1 MLNNKVS
8 KAVRLGLA
16 FGAASTAV
24 FSATAAAEEA
34 SVESVER
41 IQVTGSRIKR
51 TDLETAMPVSSFSM
65 EDIKASGVPTLEQ
78 FVQQLPVISGGSY
91 GSNVNNGGNGTV
103 SMNLRGLG
111 SDRTLVLLNG
121 RRFSG
126 DISTIPMAAIARVDV
141 LRDGAS
147 TIYGSDA
154 IAGVVNFITAKNYTG
169 TELEFRYQE
178 TSEGDGESDSISFV
192 TGIEGDKGS
201 LIISAGYD
209 KREAIYGKDRDFSSC
224 PRQEE
229 DGKIVCGGSTTSSP
243 GTFKLKGNTTD
254 RFVMD
259 ENGNPRPFV
268 TSDSY
273 NYSSTSILYQPRET
287 YNLFAAGRYELAE
300 TDFSSIEFFS
310 ESMFT
315 HRSNTTNL
323 APVGTFWG
331 MTVPESHP
339 NNNTGDEVY
348 VNRRLTESGNRR
360 TDFDVYE
367 YLITTG
373 FEGEFSNG
381 WYWDFSYG
389 FNHRRVNEFIDGRV
403 HQERMNMLV
412 NPALCNADNSSDDS
426 KACAAAVAGTP
437 DGIWNPFVDGSLT
450 QDMLDWVIVPLT
462 DTKISEDT
470 QLQINIT
477 GDSGD
482 FELPAGVISWAAG
495 YEHLTTSYEAIVDGA
510 SGLGAIYGTAPGGSV
525 GKYNTKAYYVE
536 ANIPLLA
543 DVAFAERLDLTV
555 AARRTKVN
563 LIEDAETTK
572 KIALEWR
579 PNSELMVRANYS
591 EGFRTPSITDLFRPF
606 TQSAD
611 SYSDPCKN
619 YGSNNDL
626 SATFKANCAADG
638 LPGNWGQPNAQSGSW
653 WGGNPDLGP
662 ETSESKTFGFV
673 WSPDFIEGF
682 SATVDYY
689 DIEISNVISS
699 LTLETIAQTCYE
711 SENFS
716 SPVCN
721 LIKGPEA
728 YGTKGIS
735 PRRNLDGNLV
745 GVDLSTQNLGF
756 FNSKGIDFDF
766 NYAME
771 ALGGNLRFK
780 LAGTHLLEQTS
791 LEAEGL
797 EVKDLDGYYGADIAN
812 GGRGAFNDWRANLR
826 VSYDRDNWGLAH
838 TMQYQSAVDDVAPA
852 KNQLSSSVGSVI
864 YNDLSGYYHAT
875 DTLTLSLGV
884 NNLFDKQ
891 PPYVSQ
897 GDNGLLI
904 RVHRLTGRE
913 YYAKATF
920 KF

>member
-24 FSATAAAEEA
+24 FSAAVVAEEDA

-91 GSNVNNGGNGTV
+91 GSNVNNGGNGSVT
-103 SMNLRGLG
+103 MNLRGLG
-111 SDRTLVLLNG
+111 STRTLVLLNG

-178 TSEGDGESDSISFV
+178 TSEGDGKTDSINFV
-192 TGIEGDKGS
+192 TGIEGEKGS

-209 KREAIYGKDRDFSSC
+209 SRDAIYGRDRDFSSC
-224 PRQEE
+224 PREE
-229 DGKIVCGGSTTSSP
+229 ENGKIVCGGSTTSYPASFTIP
-243 GTFKLKGNTTD
+243 GEGTA
-254 RFVMD
+254 RYVMD

-268 TSDSY
+268 TSDKY
-273 NYSSTSILYQPRET
+273 NHSSTSILYQPRES

-300 TDFSSIEFFS
+300 TDFTSIEFFS

-315 HRSNTTNL
+315 HRSSTTNL
-323 APVGTFWG
+323 APVGTFWT
-331 MTVPESHP
+331 MNVPESHP
-339 NNNTGDEVY
+339 NNNTGGDLN
-348 VNRRLTESGNRR
+348 VNRRLAESGNRR

-373 FEGEFSNG
+373 FEGELSNG

-389 FNHRRVNEFIDGRV
+389 VNHRRQDEFIDGRV
-403 HQERMNMLV
+403 HRERMNTLV
-412 NPALCNADNSSDDS
+412 DPELCAASAD
-426 KACAAAVAGTP
+426 CTAAVAGTP
-437 DGIWNPFVDGSLT
+437 NGIWNPFVKDSLT

-462 DTKISEDT
+462 DTNISDDT
-470 QLQINIT
+470 QLQFNLA
-477 GDSGD
+477 GDTGD
-482 FELPAGVISWAAG
+482 FELPAGVISWAVG

-525 GKYNTKAYYVE
+525 GKYNTEAFYVE

-543 DVAFAERLDLTV
+543 DLPFAERLDLTV
-555 AARRTKVN
+555 AARRTEVN
-563 LIEDAETTK
+563 LIDDAETTK
-572 KIALEWR
+572 KVALEWR

-591 EGFRTPSITDLFRPF
+591 EGFRTPSITNLYRPY
-606 TQSAD
+606 TQSAN
-611 SYSDPCKN
+611 SYTDPCVN
-619 YGSNNDL
+619 YGASDNAIL
-626 SATFKANCAADG
+626 KENCAADG
-638 LPGNWGQPNAQSGSW
+638 LAPNWSQPNAQSGSW
-653 WGGNPDLGP
+653 LGGNPNLGP
-662 ETSESKTFGFV
+662 ETSESKTFGIV
-673 WSPDFIEGF
+673 WSPDFVEGF
-682 SATVDYY
+682 SATIDYY

-699 LTLETIAQTCYE
+699 LTLETIGETCYG
-711 SENFS
+711 SKDFS
-716 SPVCN
+716 SPVCD

-756 FNSKGIDFDF
+756 FTSKGVDFDF
-766 NYAME
+766 NYATE

-797 EVKDLDGYYGADIAN
+797 VVDELEGKYGADIAN
-812 GGRGAFNDWRANLR
+812 GGRGAFNEWRANLR
-826 VSYDRDNWGLAH
+826 TSYDRDNWGLAH
-838 TMQYQSAVDDVAPA
+838 TLQYQSGVDDSAPNENA
-852 KNQLSSSVGSVI
+852 LSNSVGSVI

-875 DTLTLSLGV
+875 DSLTLSLGI

-891 PPYVSQ
+891 PPYVSR

-913 YYAKATF
+913 YYA
-920 KF
+920 

>member
-16 FGAASTAV
+16 FGAASTAA
-24 FSATAAAEEA
+24 FSAAVVAEEDA

-91 GSNVNNGGNGTV
+91 GSNVNNGGNGSVT
-103 SMNLRGLG
+103 MNLRGLG
-111 SDRTLVLLNG
+111 SSRTLVLLNG

-178 TSEGDGESDSISFV
+178 TSEGDGKTDSINFV
-192 TGIEGDKGS
+192 TGIEGEKGN

-209 KREAIYGKDRDFSSC
+209 KRDAIYGRDRDFSSC

-229 DGKIVCGGSTTSSP
+229 KNAAGELVIVCGGSTTSSP
-243 GTFKLKGNTTD
+243 GTFKLKGNADD
-254 RFVMD
+254 RFVMGED
-259 ENGNPRPFV
+259 GNPRPFV

-273 NYSSTSILYQPRET
+273 NYAGTSILYQPRES

-300 TDFSSIEFFS
+300 TDFTSVEFFS
-310 ESMFT
+310 ETMFT

-331 MTVPESHP
+331 MTVPASHP

-373 FEGEFSNG
+373 FEGELSNG

-389 FNHRRVNEFIDGRV
+389 VNHRRVNEFIDGRV
-403 HQERMNMLV
+403 HQERMDMLV
-412 NPALCNADNSSDDS
+412 NPELCGENSQCS
-426 KACAAAVAGTP
+426 AAVAGTP

-462 DTKISEDT
+462 DTTISEDT
-470 QLQINIT
+470 QLQFNLT

-482 FELPAGVISWAAG
+482 FELPAGVISWALG

-525 GKYNTKAYYVE
+525 GKYNTEAFYVE

-543 DVAFAERLDLTV
+543 DLPFAERLDLTV
-555 AARRTKVN
+555 AARRTEVN
-563 LIEDAETTK
+563 LIDDAETTK

-591 EGFRTPSITDLFRPF
+591 EGFRTPSIISLYRPY
-606 TQSAD
+606 TQSAN
-611 SYSDPCKN
+611 SYTDPCKN
-619 YGSNNDL
+619 YGASDNAIL
-626 SATFKANCAADG
+626 KENCAADG
-638 LPGNWGQPNAQSGSW
+638 LAPDWGQPKCAVR
-653 WGGNPDLGP
+653 LM
-662 ETSESKTFGFV
+662 
-673 WSPDFIEGF
+673 
-682 SATVDYY
+682 
-689 DIEISNVISS
+689 
-699 LTLETIAQTCYE
+699 
-711 SENFS
+711 
-716 SPVCN
+716 
-721 LIKGPEA
+721 
-728 YGTKGIS
+728 
-735 PRRNLDGNLV
+735 V
-745 GVDLSTQNLGF
+745 G
-756 FNSKGIDFDF
+756 
-766 NYAME
+766 
-771 ALGGNLRFK
+771 
-780 LAGTHLLEQTS
+780 
-791 LEAEGL
+791 
-797 EVKDLDGYYGADIAN
+797 
-812 GGRGAFNDWRANLR
+812 W
-826 VSYDRDNWGLAH
+826 
-838 TMQYQSAVDDVAPA
+838 
-852 KNQLSSSVGSVI
+852 
-864 YNDLSGYYHAT
+864 
-875 DTLTLSLGV
+875 
-884 NNLFDKQ
+884 
-891 PPYVSQ
+891 
-897 GDNGLLI
+897 
-904 RVHRLTGRE
+904 
-913 YYAKATF
+913 
-920 KF
+920 